1 MLFAGRGPF
10 LTNYPRLPKMRGDG
24 GYQSW
29 DIKGSPALERCSP
42 PNGGE
47 GVNQRVTLPSP
58 IMALYEGEQN
68 AEFEIALVLTPE
80 TATFFERCL
89 IRYENDCI
97 VVSRK

>member
-1 MLFAGRGPF
+1 MAIL
-10 LTNYPRLPKMRGDG
+10 N
-24 GYQSW
+24 SH
-29 DIKGSPALERCSP
+29 
-42 PNGGE
+42 GGE
-47 GVNQRVTLPSP
+47 GVNQRATLPSP

-80 TATFFERCL
+80 TVTFFERCL